1 MSEYRE
7 KRTVVEDVPVGRP
20 VVETQ
25 YDSVVRERS
34 GMSGGAIA
42 ALVLA
47 AIAATIVITMLI
59 INNQQRDADDEL
71 AQERARAAAAQQPP
85 QQQPQ
90 QQQQPPVI
98 VTVPQSQPATVPVPV
113 PVPVQPAPTATAP
126 TNTEVEIDVTS
137 KLLDDPD
144 LRPYPVDVKVSRG
157 TATLSGHVPSED
169 LKMRAEKLA
178 TTVKGV
184 RSVINRITVQS

>member
-1 MSEYRE
+1 VSEYRE
-7 KRTVVEDVPVGRP
+7 KRTVVENVPVGRP
-20 VVETQ
+20 VVE
-25 YDSVVRERS
+25 SVVHEQS

-59 INNQQRDADDEL
+59 INNQQQNTEDEL
-71 AQERARAAAAQQPP
+71 AQERARAAAIQQTPP

-90 QQQQPPVI
+90 QPVI

-113 PVPVQPAPTATAP
+113 PVPSQSAPAVTAPTAT
-126 TNTEVEIDVTS
+126 EIEIDVTS

-144 LRPYPVDVKVSRG
+144 LRSHPVDVKVSGG

-178 TTVKGV
+178 GTVKGV
-184 RSVINRITVQS
+184 RSVINHLTVQS

>member
-7 KRTVVEDVPVGRP
+7 KRTVVENVPVGRP

-25 YDSVVRERS
+25 YDSVVHERS

-59 INNQQRDADDEL
+59 INNQQQNAADEL
-71 AQERARAAAAQQPP
+71 ALERDRNAAKQPP
-85 QQQPQ
+85 QQQQPQ
-90 QQQQPPVI
+90 QPVI

-113 PVPVQPAPTATAP
+113 PVPSQSAPAVTAPTAT
-126 TNTEVEIDVTS
+126 EIEIDVTS

-144 LRPYPVDVKVSRG
+144 LRSHPVDVKVSGG

-178 TTVKGV
+178 GTVKGV
-184 RSVINRITVQS
+184 RSVINHLTVQS